1 MQDQERENDSD
12 TAFYAPGEEI
22 IAKALAEIPPIWYN
36 KGNRSPKKENEMRN
50 PMMPDYMFRAFDE
63 ITPAFLA
70 SLGVNAILADIDNT
84 LAPYEQPEPDERI
97 KGWIAS
103 LAEAGI
109 GIAFVSNNDW
119 ERVELFNRTLGV
131 PAYAKSGK
139 PFKKNLVK
147 AMNDLGGTLETTVM
161 LGDQLLTDALAGH
174 NLGVRCLIVP
184 PIRDKK
190 NAFFRF
196 KRWLEKPVVKRFKR
210 RNGIEW

>member
-1 MQDQERENDSD
+1 M
-12 TAFYAPGEEI
+12 A
-22 IAKALAEIPPIWYN
+22 
-36 KGNRSPKKENEMRN
+36 N
-50 PMMPDYMFRAFDE
+50 PLMPDYMFRAFDE

-70 SLGVNAILADIDNT
+70 SLGVKAILADIDNT

-174 NLGVRCLIVP
+174 NLGVKCLIVP

-190 NAFFRF
+190 NAFFKF
-196 KRWLEKPVVKRFKR
+196 KRWLEKPVVKKFKR

>member
-1 MQDQERENDSD
+1 
-12 TAFYAPGEEI
+12 
-22 IAKALAEIPPIWYN
+22 
-36 KGNRSPKKENEMRN
+36 MRN
-50 PMMPDYMFRAFDE
+50 PMTPDYMFRAFDE
-63 ITPAFLA
+63 ITPEFLTG
-70 SLGVNAILADIDNT
+70 LGVTAILADIDNT

-97 KGWIAS
+97 RGWIAS
-103 LAEAGI
+103 LAAAGI
-109 GIAFVSNNDW
+109 GIAFVSNNDTA
-119 ERVELFNRTLGV
+119 RVEQFNRTLGV

-147 AMNDLGGTLETTVM
+147 AMNDLGGSLDTTVM

-196 KRWLEKPVVKRFKR
+196 KRWLEKPVIKRFKKQH
-210 RNGIEW
+210 GIEW

>member
-1 MQDQERENDSD
+1 M
-12 TAFYAPGEEI
+12 
-22 IAKALAEIPPIWYN
+22 K
-36 KGNRSPKKENEMRN
+36 N
-50 PMMPDYMFRAFDE
+50 PLMPDYMFRTFDE
-63 ITPAFLA
+63 ITPAFLRE
-70 SLGVNAILADIDNT
+70 LGVKAILADIDNT
-84 LAPYEQPEPDERI
+84 LAPYEQPEPDQRI

-119 ERVELFNRTLGV
+119 ERVNLFNRTLGV

-139 PFKKNLVK
+139 PFKKNLVR

-174 NLGVRCLIVP
+174 NLGVKCLIVP

-196 KRWLEKPVVKRFKR
+196 KRWLEKPVVKKFKR

>member
-1 MQDQERENDSD
+1 
-12 TAFYAPGEEI
+12 
-22 IAKALAEIPPIWYN
+22 
-36 KGNRSPKKENEMRN
+36 MRN

-63 ITPAFLA
+63 ITPAFLT
-70 SLGVNAILADIDNT
+70 SLGVKAILADIDNT

-109 GIAFVSNNDW
+109 GIAFVSNTDW

-147 AMNDLGGTLETTVM
+147 AMNDLGGTLDTTVM

-174 NLGVRCLIVP
+174 NLGVKCLIVP

-190 NAFFRF
+190 NAFFKF
-196 KRWLEKPVVKRFKR
+196 KRWLEKPVVRKFKK

>member
-1 MQDQERENDSD
+1 M
-12 TAFYAPGEEI
+12 
-22 IAKALAEIPPIWYN
+22 K
-36 KGNRSPKKENEMRN
+36 N

-70 SLGVNAILADIDNT
+70 SLGVKAILADIDNT

-174 NLGVRCLIVP
+174 NLGVKCLIVP

-190 NAFFRF
+190 NAFFKF
-196 KRWLEKPVVKRFKR
+196 KRWLEKPVVRRFKR

>member
-1 MQDQERENDSD
+1 M
-12 TAFYAPGEEI
+12 
-22 IAKALAEIPPIWYN
+22 K
-36 KGNRSPKKENEMRN
+36 N
-50 PMMPDYMFRAFDE
+50 PMMPDYMFRTFDE
-63 ITPAFLA
+63 ITPAFLT
-70 SLGVNAILADIDNT
+70 SLGVKAILADIDNT
-84 LAPYEQPEPDERI
+84 LAPYEQPEPDQRI

-119 ERVELFNRTLGV
+119 ERVNRFNATLGV

-174 NLGVRCLIVP
+174 NLGVKCLIVP

-190 NAFFRF
+190 NAFFKF
-196 KRWLEKPVVKRFKR
+196 KRWLEKPVVKKFKR

>member
-1 MQDQERENDSD
+1 
-12 TAFYAPGEEI
+12 
-22 IAKALAEIPPIWYN
+22 
-36 KGNRSPKKENEMRN
+36 MRN
-50 PMMPDYMFRAFDE
+50 PLMPDYMFRTFDE
-63 ITPAFLA
+63 ITPEFLRD
-70 SLGVNAILADIDNT
+70 LGVKAILADVDNT

-97 KGWIAS
+97 RNWIAS
-103 LAEAGI
+103 LVDVGI

-119 ERVELFNRTLGV
+119 ERIKRFNRTLGV

-139 PFKKNLVK
+139 PFKKNLVR

-174 NLGVRCLIVP
+174 NLGVKCIIVP

-190 NAFFRF
+190 NAFFKF
-196 KRWLEKPVVKRFKR
+196 KRWLEKPVVRKFKR

>member
-1 MQDQERENDSD
+1 M
-12 TAFYAPGEEI
+12 
-22 IAKALAEIPPIWYN
+22 K
-36 KGNRSPKKENEMRN
+36 N
-50 PMMPDYMFRAFDE
+50 PLMPDYMFRTFDE
-63 ITPAFLA
+63 ITPEFLRG
-70 SLGVNAILADIDNT
+70 LGVKAILADIDNT

-103 LAEAGI
+103 LAAAGI

-139 PFKKNLVK
+139 PFRKNLVK

-174 NLGVRCLIVP
+174 NLGVKCLIVP

-196 KRWLEKPVVKRFKR
+196 KRWLEKPTVRRFKR
-210 RNGIEW
+210 KNGIEW

>member
-1 MQDQERENDSD
+1 M
-12 TAFYAPGEEI
+12 
-22 IAKALAEIPPIWYN
+22 K
-36 KGNRSPKKENEMRN
+36 N
-50 PMMPDYMFRAFDE
+50 PMMPDYMFRTFDE
-63 ITPAFLA
+63 ITPEFLA
-70 SLGVNAILADIDNT
+70 SLGVKAILADIDNT

-119 ERVELFNRTLGV
+119 ERVNLFNATLGV

-174 NLGVRCLIVP
+174 NLGVKCLIVP

-190 NAFFRF
+190 NAFFKF
-196 KRWLEKPVVKRFKR
+196 KRWLEKPVVKKFKK
-210 RNGIEW
+210 RNGIGW

>member
-1 MQDQERENDSD
+1 M
-12 TAFYAPGEEI
+12 
-22 IAKALAEIPPIWYN
+22 K
-36 KGNRSPKKENEMRN
+36 N

-70 SLGVNAILADIDNT
+70 SLGVKAILADIDKT

-103 LAEAGI
+103 LAAAGI
-109 GIAFVSNNDW
+109 GIAFVSNNNW

-147 AMNDLGGTLETTVM
+147 AMNDLGGTLDTTVM

-174 NLGVRCLIVP
+174 NLGVKCLIVP

-190 NAFFRF
+190 NAFFKF
-196 KRWLEKPVVKRFKR
+196 KRWLEKPVVRKFKK

>member
-1 MQDQERENDSD
+1 M
-12 TAFYAPGEEI
+12 
-22 IAKALAEIPPIWYN
+22 K
-36 KGNRSPKKENEMRN
+36 N
-50 PMMPDYMFRAFDE
+50 PMMPDYMFRTFDE
-63 ITPAFLA
+63 ITPEFLA
-70 SLGVNAILADIDNT
+70 SLGVKAILADIDNT
-84 LAPYEQPEPDERI
+84 LAPYEQAEPDQRI
-97 KGWIAS
+97 KNWIAS
-103 LAEAGI
+103 LSEAGI
-109 GIAFVSNNDW
+109 GIAFVSNNGW

-139 PFKKNLVK
+139 PFKKNLVR

-174 NLGVRCLIVP
+174 NLGVKCLIVP

-196 KRWLEKPVVKRFKR
+196 KRWLEKPVVKKFKK

>member
-1 MQDQERENDSD
+1 M
-12 TAFYAPGEEI
+12 
-22 IAKALAEIPPIWYN
+22 K
-36 KGNRSPKKENEMRN
+36 N

-70 SLGVNAILADIDNT
+70 SLGVKAILADIDNT

-97 KGWIAS
+97 RNWIAS

-147 AMNDLGGTLETTVM
+147 AMNDLGGTLDTTVM

-174 NLGVRCLIVP
+174 NLGVKCLIVP

-190 NAFFRF
+190 NAFFKF
-196 KRWLEKPVVKRFKR
+196 KRWLEKPVVRKFKK
-210 RNGIEW
+210 RNGIKW

>member
-1 MQDQERENDSD
+1 M
-12 TAFYAPGEEI
+12 
-22 IAKALAEIPPIWYN
+22 K
-36 KGNRSPKKENEMRN
+36 N
-50 PMMPDYMFRAFDE
+50 PLMPDYMFRTFDE
-63 ITPAFLA
+63 ITPAFLT
-70 SLGVNAILADIDNT
+70 SLGVKAILADIDNT
-84 LAPYEQPEPDERI
+84 LAPYEQPEPDQRI

-109 GIAFVSNNDW
+109 GIAFVSNNNL

-139 PFKKNLVK
+139 PFKKNLIK

-174 NLGVRCLIVP
+174 NLGVKCLIVP

-196 KRWLEKPVVKRFKR
+196 KRWLEKPVVKKFKK
-210 RNGIEW
+210 RNGIGW

>member
-1 MQDQERENDSD
+1 M
-12 TAFYAPGEEI
+12 
-22 IAKALAEIPPIWYN
+22 K
-36 KGNRSPKKENEMRN
+36 N

-63 ITPAFLA
+63 ITPAFLRE
-70 SLGVNAILADIDNT
+70 LGVKAILADIDNT

-174 NLGVRCLIVP
+174 NLGVKCLIVP

-190 NAFFRF
+190 NAFFKF
-196 KRWLEKPVVKRFKR
+196 KRWLEKPVVRRFKR

>member
-1 MQDQERENDSD
+1 M
-12 TAFYAPGEEI
+12 
-22 IAKALAEIPPIWYN
+22 K
-36 KGNRSPKKENEMRN
+36 N
-50 PMMPDYMFRAFDE
+50 PLMPDYMFRTFDE
-63 ITPAFLA
+63 ITPAFLT
-70 SLGVNAILADIDNT
+70 SLGVKAILADIDNT

-97 KGWIAS
+97 KGWIVS

-119 ERVELFNRTLGV
+119 ERVNRFNATLGV

-139 PFKKNLVK
+139 PFKKNLLR
-147 AMNDLGGTLETTVM
+147 AMKDLGGTLETTVM

-174 NLGVRCLIVP
+174 NLGVKCLIVP

-196 KRWLEKPVVKRFKR
+196 KRWLEKPVVKKFKR

>member
-1 MQDQERENDSD
+1 M
-12 TAFYAPGEEI
+12 
-22 IAKALAEIPPIWYN
+22 K
-36 KGNRSPKKENEMRN
+36 N
-50 PMMPDYMFRAFDE
+50 PMMPDYMFRTFDE
-63 ITPAFLA
+63 ITPAFLT
-70 SLGVNAILADIDNT
+70 SLGVKAILADIDNT

-174 NLGVRCLIVP
+174 NLGVKCLIVP

-190 NAFFRF
+190 NAFFKF
-196 KRWLEKPVVKRFKR
+196 KRWLEKPVVKKFKK

>member
-1 MQDQERENDSD
+1 M
-12 TAFYAPGEEI
+12 
-22 IAKALAEIPPIWYN
+22 K
-36 KGNRSPKKENEMRN
+36 N

-70 SLGVNAILADIDNT
+70 SLGVKAILADIDNT

-97 KGWIAS
+97 RNWIAS

-174 NLGVRCLIVP
+174 NLGVKCLIVP

-196 KRWLEKPVVKRFKR
+196 KRWLEKPVVRKFKK

>member
-1 MQDQERENDSD
+1 
-12 TAFYAPGEEI
+12 
-22 IAKALAEIPPIWYN
+22 
-36 KGNRSPKKENEMRN
+36 MRN

-70 SLGVNAILADIDNT
+70 SLGVKAILADIDNT

-196 KRWLEKPVVKRFKR
+196 KRWLEKPVVRKFKR